1 METKT
6 SQETEPQ
13 GNLEPQMSPEP
24 QGVEFR
30 MHGGRSERGLLGY

>member
-13 GNLEPQMSPEP
+13 GNLEPQRSPEP
-24 QGVEFR
+24 HIEFR
-30 MHGGRSERGLLGY
+30 MHGGRSSSGLPGF